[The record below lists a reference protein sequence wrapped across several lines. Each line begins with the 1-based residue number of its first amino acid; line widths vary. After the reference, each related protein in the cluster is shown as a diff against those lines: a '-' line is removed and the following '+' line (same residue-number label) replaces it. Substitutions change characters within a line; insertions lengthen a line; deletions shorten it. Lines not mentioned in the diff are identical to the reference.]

1 MTSQENQPAQTP
13 AKTPARLMPLITGSD
28 NELVANC
35 AARFLTDDDTNAQVC
50 ANAAIAIL
58 HALQLYLD
66 TGDASTALLILEPI
80 TVSRNLVKR
89 HGYEQALTTA
99 TTELEKRRAANRE
112 LAAKIFEAVVE
123 ILKANPPKSV
133 DASKP

>member
-1 MTSQENQPAQTP
+1 MTPQETKPVPT
-13 AKTPARLMPLITGSD
+13 TARLMPLITGSD

-35 AARFLTDDDTNAQVC
+35 LARFLTDDDTNAQVC
-50 ANAAIAIL
+50 ANATVAIL

-66 TGDASTALLILEPI
+66 TGDPSTAIIILEPI

-89 HGYEQALTTA
+89 LGYEQALAMA
-99 TTELEKRRAANRE
+99 TTEFETHKAANRG
-112 LAAKIFEAVVE
+112 LAAKVFEAVIE